1 MNEKILEQILEE
13 LKSMNKRIDSI
24 EEEVKSTKD
33 TQKLMQT
40 QLTETNQIVRAI
52 RDRQDET
59 DAKLDAL
66 AIDVHKLHGE
76 LNFVKEEISDIKA
89 TVDFTYQKTS
99 QNELEIFKLKRD

>member
-1 MNEKILEQILEE
+1 
-13 LKSMNKRIDSI
+13 
-24 EEEVKSTKD
+24 
-33 TQKLMQT
+33 T

-66 AIDVHKLHGE
+66 SIDVHKLHGE

-89 TVDFTYQKTS
+89 TVDFTYHKTS